1 MTPQLD
7 KIRDRQVIGP
17 TYIWHTAYVKKV
29 THDEIWKT
37 TKFNLLNKIFQ
48 LQLKKKNSLVDKF
61 WKEINI
67 PIEVKRESIINKYY
81 WQIFLMNKRSR

>member
-48 LQLKKKNSLVDKF
+48 LQLKKKKF
-61 WKEINI
+61 SCWQILKG
-67 PIEVKRESIINKYY
+67 NKYSN
-81 WQIFLMNKRSR
+81 WS